1 MGPTGSGKT
10 ALLSLIPR
18 FYDATGGSVLVD
30 GVDVR
35 QYALAAL
42 RGRIACAL
50 QKSELFSGTLRENI
64 AWACPGASEE
74 AIARAAGTAC
84 LSGLVEQ
91 GLGLDTPGAERGMGL
106 SGGQRQRVALARA
119 LLKGGRILL
128 MDDAASA
135 LDVETEARLWKN
147 LARDC
152 PGVTK
157 IIVCQRVST
166 ARAADRVVVLE
177 QGRVAGCGRHED
189 LLRSCPAY
197 REICASQEG
206 GGDGAE

>member
-91 GLGLDTPGAERGMGL
+91 GLGLDTPVAERGMGL